1 MTTPKMYLDL
11 ELKNQKQKDMIT
23 VYEEHIE
30 TLEKENKSLNAQ
42 ILFLKEQLNYKT
54 FGKPCYNEEVKDK

>member
-1 MTTPKMYLDL
+1 MNT
-11 ELKNQKQKDMIT
+11 E
-23 VYEEHIE
+23 YEEHIE

>member
-1 MTTPKMYLDL
+1 MTTPKMYLEL

-23 VYEEHIE
+23 VYEEHIQ

>member
-54 FGKPCYNEEVKDK
+54 FGKPCYNEEVTDK

>member
-1 MTTPKMYLDL
+1 MTTPKMYLEL

>member
-42 ILFLKEQLNYKT
+42 ILFLKEQLQYKT

>member
-1 MTTPKMYLDL
+1 MTTPKMYLEL

-23 VYEEHIE
+23 VYEEHIK

>member
-1 MTTPKMYLDL
+1 MTAPKMDWDL
-11 ELKNQKQKDMIT
+11 ETKNHKLESMIT
-23 VYEEHIE
+23 VYEEHIK

-42 ILFLKEQLNYKT
+42 IVFLKEQLNYKT